1 MAGALCR
8 AAAAQHFVALGCPMT
23 CRNFDTFCFTDSI
36 QLRSIVNGDR
46 YSIRTGTKRDVK
58 VVDDSARRD
67 VTVNKWLH
75 LAVT

>member
-1 MAGALCR
+1 MSCSSSAALCR
-8 AAAAQHFVALGCPMT
+8 VRQLGYSTT
-23 CRNFDTFCFTDSI
+23 CRNFDTFCFTDSS

-58 VVDDSARRD
+58 VVDAGARRD